1 MSIYHDLCNEWDEES
16 ADVETV
22 MSDEEYVG
30 VLVKYEVD
38 NVLDNLLL
46 FNILVLIKNV
56 ITNVSNLEPRNF
68 HISSIRFFITWI
80 HQKVIHFTLEDER
93 AKINVGV
100 LYFDVTNVDAHC
112 KV

>member
-68 HISSIRFFITWI
+68 HISSIRFFIT
-80 HQKVIHFTLEDER
+80 
-93 AKINVGV
+93 
-100 LYFDVTNVDAHC
+100 
-112 KV
+112 